1 MPAVPWSGWS
11 CSHATARA
19 RVAVGIALT
28 EVRRQN
34 ELRLAGRRSP
44 PLKDFDILQ
53 PISAGIVAAITGF
66 ATSFALVIA
75 GLQAVGATDDQAA
88 SGLLALCL
96 TVGGISVVLTWLLR
110 IPLSFAWST
119 PGAALLLAAG
129 TGSTSFASAVGAFLV
144 CALLIVL
151 CGLWP
156 FLANAITR
164 IPKPLASAMLAGI
177 LFPICLAPIQASVE
191 LPLLGLP
198 IVVTWLV
205 LYRWAPRWA
214 VPGAMAVAA
223 VAIALSAGT
232 DWLQSATIAPQLTFV
247 APTFDPAVVLSLGIP
262 LFVVTMAGQNVP
274 GVVVL
279 STFGYATPTRVA
291 LIGSGAASGL
301 GALFGGHVINLAA
314 ITAALMASPEAH
326 PDRNKRWVASFTAG
340 IVYLL
345 LGLGA
350 GVATALVAA
359 SPPIIITAV
368 AGLAVLGAL
377 ITSLTGALEDP
388 SSRVAAIAT
397 FLVVASGIVVIG
409 VGSAFWGLLVGAV
422 VLVTLR
428 RRVSA

>member
-1 MPAVPWSGWS
+1 MKSWPAGHP
-11 CSHATARA
+11 RPL
-19 RVAVGIALT
+19 RT
-28 EVRRQN
+28 EDP
-34 ELRLAGRRSP
+34 A
-44 PLKDFDILQ
+44 IIQ

-75 GLQAVGATDDQAA
+75 GLQAVGATEAQAS

-96 TVGGISVVLTWLLR
+96 VVGILSVILTWLLR

-129 TGSTSFASAVGAFLV
+129 SGSTTFAAAVGAFVV

-156 FLANAITR
+156 PLANAMTR

-177 LFPICLAPIQASVE
+177 LFPICLAPIQASIE
-191 LPLLGLP
+191 LPLLALP
-198 IVVTWLV
+198 IVITWLV
-205 LYRWAPRWA
+205 LYRFAPRWA

-223 VAIALSAGT
+223 VAIAISAGT
-232 DWLQSATIAPQLTFV
+232 DWMATATLAPQLVFV
-247 APTFDPAVVLSLGIP
+247 APVFEPAVILSLGVP

-274 GVVVL
+274 GVVVM
-279 STFGYATPTRVA
+279 STFGYTVPTRTA
-291 LIGSGAASGL
+291 LVGSGAASGV

-326 PDRNKRWVASFTAG
+326 PDKAKRWIASFTAG
-340 IVYLL
+340 VAYLV

-377 ITSLTGALEDP
+377 IASLTGALDDP
-388 SSRVAAIAT
+388 HSRVAAVAT
-397 FLVVASGIVVIG
+397 FLVVASGIVVLG
-409 VGSAFWGLLVGAV
+409 VGSAFWGLLVGGV
-422 VLVTLR
+422 ILLVLR
-428 RRVSA
+428 RKVHA

>member
-1 MPAVPWSGWS
+1 M
-11 CSHATARA
+11 
-19 RVAVGIALT
+19 
-28 EVRRQN
+28 
-34 ELRLAGRRSP
+34 
-44 PLKDFDILQ
+44 KDFDILQ

-279 STFGYATPTRVA
+279 ATFGYTTPTRVA
-291 LIGSGAASGL
+291 LIRS
-301 GALFGGHVINLAA
+301 
-314 ITAALMASPEAH
+314 
-326 PDRNKRWVASFTAG
+326 
-340 IVYLL
+340 
-345 LGLGA
+345 
-350 GVATALVAA
+350 
-359 SPPIIITAV
+359 
-368 AGLAVLGAL
+368 
-377 ITSLTGALEDP
+377 
-388 SSRVAAIAT
+388 
-397 FLVVASGIVVIG
+397 
-409 VGSAFWGLLVGAV
+409 
-422 VLVTLR
+422 
-428 RRVSA
+428 